1 MKDKVV
7 SPFKTNNPEE
17 YGKQSKYGT
26 ENRPCKLKMQKQFED
41 NIIKN
46 IRNLLKENKAIKDR
60 ILRDTRT
67 FLNRNMIITKQ
78 YK

>member
-1 MKDKVV
+1 
-7 SPFKTNNPEE
+7 
-17 YGKQSKYGT
+17 
-26 ENRPCKLKMQKQFED
+26 MQKQFED

-78 YK
+78 YKQVSFKTTIILNMEVTVIE